1 MNKLVNILAST
12 VVGLGLTMVIKYM
25 FFSKEEI
32 DIIEDTTLNDTE
44 IKEEIKLISDDI
56 DIKIKK
62 AKELNELNEL
72 DELYISDGKWE
83 DPNINKSWKKKESKK
98 WYYYLH
104 TSGDLVSNGSNS
116 EEFSHNVMFVKEMW
130 ELNLNDRYSIVDFI
144 ISARS
149 AGAFEPRLE
158 QLQKK
163 WKITANDY
171 RCYTF
176 ISSGMKRKE
185 AIKKSFE

>member
-44 IKEEIKLISDDI
+44 IKEEIKLVLDDI

-171 RCYTF
+171 VCYTF